1 MFALLNRHTH
11 SHSFI
16 YAVTYTLSKA
26 LKFMGKVLTL
36 QQKELVNTK
45 LDVDL
50 NGKVVFSEFVQLA
63 QEMFAFKM
71 ESSHLEAGLV
81 LALTQKEGLE
91 LPPYPRKVNNSVP
104 SSFLC
109 AVVQR
114 WIRYSG
120 TSLYEDTSL

>member
-1 MFALLNRHTH
+1 
-11 SHSFI
+11 
-16 YAVTYTLSKA
+16 
-26 LKFMGKVLTL
+26 MGKVLTP

-45 LDVDL
+45 LDVDS

-91 LPPYPRKVNNSVP
+91 LPPYPRKVNNSVRTPYPRKVNNSVP

-114 WIRYSG
+114 WIGYCG
-120 TSLYEDTSL
+120 TSLYEDTPEMRTPLYI